1 MAAAGLMLAT
11 AAPAAAADER
21 DGWRMRVALY
31 GFLPDLHGESRFS
44 GADEIDVEFKDL
56 LKKTELSFM
65 GVAEVRRNR
74 VGAFADVI
82 YLDLGNKVRDTT
94 RLNIGPGV
102 PLPPGITADLSLDV
116 KSWIVTMAAEYRVHR
131 SDAASFDL
139 FAGARMSQTKPKLKY
154 AFSQDF
160 GPFSGPFREGTLK
173 SKTEDW
179 DGIAGAKGRVNFG
192 TKNEWFLLGYAD
204 AGTGDS
210 KLTWQVFAAGG
221 RRFGRVDTILGWRR
235 LSYDYKSSSPIK
247 NLVYSGPVLGASVG
261 F

>member
-21 DGWRMRVALY
+21 DGWQMRVALY

-56 LKKTELSFM
+56 LKKTEFSFM

-82 YLDLGNKVRDTT
+82 YFDLGNKVRDTT

-160 GPFSGPFREGTLK
+160 GPSADRF
-173 SKTEDW
+173 
-179 DGIAGAKGRVNFG
+179 AKGPSNPRQRIG
-192 TKNEWFLLGYAD
+192 TASPEPKGASISAPRMNGSCSAMPTPARGIPNSPGRFSPPEAAVS
-204 AGTGDS
+204 AGS
-210 KLTWQVFAAGG
+210 IRFWAGG
-221 RRFGRVDTILGWRR
+221 G
-235 LSYDYKSSSPIK
+235 
-247 NLVYSGPVLGASVG
+247 
-261 F
+261 